1 MIDFDKLDK
10 ISELPISEEMLGAYL
25 EGNLDLSEAAMVESM
40 IDASLTLGAIFDE
53 CSVLTDNTYSMPFD
67 ESILVD
73 NIDLSELDP
82 RDTIDAD
89 VRSDDLDERQE
100 NTELNPADDFDKYF
114 SNGDSDDN
122 SMEYGEKES
131 PSEINHDLG
140 FDNDVSVDVFTDD
153 PHEINGDGCNDF
165 GLDANFSDHE

>member
-89 VRSDDLDERQE
+89 VRSDDLDERQG

-140 FDNDVSVDVFTDD
+140 FDNEFSADVFTDASQ
-153 PHEINGDGCNDF
+153 EINEDGCSDF
-165 GLDANFSDHE
+165 SLDANFSDHE

>member
-73 NIDLSELDP
+73 NIDLTELDP
-82 RDTIDAD
+82 RDAIDAD
-89 VRSDDLDERQE
+89 VSSDDLDEQQE
-100 NTELNPADDFDKYF
+100 NTELNPADDFDNYF
-114 SNGDSDDN
+114 GNGDSDEDSMDN
-122 SMEYGEKES
+122 GEDES

-153 PHEINGDGCNDF
+153 PHEINEDGCSDF